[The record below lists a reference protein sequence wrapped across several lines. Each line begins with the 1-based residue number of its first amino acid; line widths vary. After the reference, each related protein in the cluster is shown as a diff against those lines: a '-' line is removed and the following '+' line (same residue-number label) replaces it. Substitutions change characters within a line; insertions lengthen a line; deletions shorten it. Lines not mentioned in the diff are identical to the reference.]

1 MLKKEITYE
10 NYNGD
15 EVTTTEWFNLSK
27 ISAMKLL
34 NRKDA
39 VVEKFKAFAG
49 NPEEETRDLT
59 PEERGMA
66 IDFVE
71 SLVYDAYGKRDP
83 ENPETFDISKEAK
96 DSFKKSPAF
105 DELVYQLCTDKDGIN
120 EFLIGILP
128 KAVREQL
135 LAQNA

>member
-10 NYNGD
+10 NFNGE

-27 ISAMKLL
+27 TSAMKLL

-39 VVEKFKAFAG
+39 VVEKFKAFAE

-83 ENPETFDISKEAK
+83 ENPETFDTSKEAK